1 MAHKKSNVNW
11 NRPLKRGTKPEI
23 GRVYYLNAR
32 LIFPDK
38 DEWVKNEIQ
47 FSVNTAIGRTFE
59 SEIAKKTVLTFMQRK
74 ELIREFTTEM
84 RDPQGVVLQMW
95 ISESEAPFKWG
106 PPELRKQ
113 LQHQLNNQ

>member
-1 MAHKKSNVNW
+1 MHWKTH
-11 NRPLKRGTKPEI
+11 LKRGYKAEV
-23 GRVYYLNAR
+23 GRVYYLNMR

-38 DEWVKNEIQ
+38 DEWVKTDME
-47 FSVNTAIGRTFE
+47 FTVNTHLGFTLE
-59 SEIAKKTVLTFMQRK
+59 KKLARLTSLTFMQRK
-74 ELIREFTTEM
+74 ELIRENFTEM

-95 ISESEAPFKWG
+95 ISESKAPFKWG